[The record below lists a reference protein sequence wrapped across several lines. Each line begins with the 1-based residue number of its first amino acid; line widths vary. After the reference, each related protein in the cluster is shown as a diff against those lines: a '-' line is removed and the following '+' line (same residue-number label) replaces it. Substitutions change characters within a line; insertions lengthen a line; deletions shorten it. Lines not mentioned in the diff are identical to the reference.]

1 MKKSLVL
8 LVALATAFAL
18 AMPTVHAEEGE
29 DGFAQT
35 APVEEGE
42 YDSYIVVMED
52 DPLVADIDTADLG
65 TSSARA
71 EADAIEASHAEVL
84 EEEGIAGDEI
94 VHSYTNALNGF
105 SALLSHE
112 EAERLAANPKVALVV
127 PDELQQL
134 TTDSS
139 PEFLDLT
146 SRRDGAWRA
155 GYTGKGVVVG
165 VIDTGIWPEHPSFAD
180 NGMPAPPGSLP
191 AGLPCEFGNTAHHS
205 DDAPFTCQNKLL
217 GARQVLATYRSVIGA
232 DPDEFDSARDDNGH
246 GTHTAST
253 AAGNRN
259 VQASVF
265 GEDVAKVS
273 GIAYDAHVIAY
284 KGLGKLGGFTSDL
297 AAAIDTAVLD
307 GVDVINYSVGGGPG
321 LTGADELAFLF
332 AAGAGVYVATS
343 AGNTGPGAS
352 TVGGPGTVPWMTT
365 VGASTQERFF
375 EGELQVRVERKLR
388 ADQRGNSFSWFEN
401 WRNRFKHRT
410 YEFEG
415 ASLTLGTDWSTLVD
429 AADAGDALCRRGQ
442 LDPTVVEGA
451 IVLCQR
457 GETGRAEKSY
467 AVEEAGGVGM
477 VLYNTTNDDNLFT
490 DPHVIPSV
498 HMDET
503 PGLEVK
509 ELIASGEV
517 KDARIK
523 TWDETEWKSAPS
535 MTIFSSRG
543 PNPVAPD
550 IIKPDVTAP
559 GMQILAGNS
568 PINNTFGA
576 QGELFQSIA
585 GTSMSSPHVAGL
597 FALIKQAHPD
607 WSAAAAKSAL
617 MTTAYQKVVDNDRE
631 SRAGVFDIG
640 AGHVDPGGN
649 NRGSAFNP
657 GLVYDAGFNEY
668 LGFLCDAEPTVFA
681 DPAALCGGLEDA
693 GIPTDASDLNLA
705 SIGVGDLAG
714 SQTVTRT
721 VTSVADRNLRYRVS
735 VDEPDGYDVDVSPS
749 NFRIAPGETV
759 TYTVTFTNES
769 APIGEWRTGS
779 LTWKSGQYEAYS
791 PIALNG
797 ALFDAPGEVDATGVD
812 GTAAFE
818 VTFGYSRAY
827 TAAAHGLEP
836 AVLIEDTV
844 LQDPDQVFDPGDGFS
859 NAHTF
864 DLSGAAFFRVAIPPE
879 ATEPEA
885 DLDVF
890 VFDPS
895 GAMVAT
901 STSGGTDEEISIAA
915 PTDGTWT
922 VYVHGWQTI
931 DEDSDYTMY
940 TWIVSATPGGNM
952 EVTTAPTSA
961 TLGATET
968 IEASWAGAT
977 AGEWHLGAVSHSGDE
992 GLMGLT
998 LVNVDNR

>member
-1 MKKSLVL
+1 MKRALVL
-8 LVALATAFAL
+8 LVALATAFAM
-18 AMPTVHAEEGE
+18 AMPVVLAEEGE
-29 DGFAQT
+29 GGEFGQT
-35 APVEEGE
+35 APVEEGDF
-42 YDSYIVVMED
+42 DSYIVVMQAE
-52 DPLVADIDTADLG
+52 PLVATIPQEDLG
-65 TSSARA
+65 TSAAQA
-71 EADAIEASHAEVL
+71 EAAAITETHVEVL
-84 EEEGIAGDEI
+84 SEEGIDSGEK
-94 VHSYTNALNGF
+94 VNSYTNALNGF
-105 SALLSHE
+105 SALLSHAQ
-112 EAERLAANPKVALVV
+112 AERLAANPKVALVV
-127 PDELQQL
+127 PDELQQV

-180 NGMPAPPGSLP
+180 NGMPTPPDKVPSD
-191 AGLPCEFGNTAHHS
+191 LPCEFGNIAHRPE
-205 DDAPFTCQNKLL
+205 DVAFDCQNKLL
-217 GARQVLATYRSVIGA
+217 GARQMLATYRAVIGA

-253 AAGNRN
+253 AAGNHN

-265 GEDVAKVS
+265 GKKVAKVS

-297 AAAIDTAVLD
+297 AASIDQAVAD

-332 AAGAGVYVATS
+332 AADAGVYLATS
-343 AGNTGPGAS
+343 AGNSGPGDA

-375 EGELQVRVERKLR
+375 EGELQVRVERNLKGR
-388 ADQRGNSFSWFEN
+388 RDFSLNWFEN
-401 WRNRFKHRT
+401 WNKRSKHRT
-410 YEFEG
+410 YTFEG
-415 ASLTLGTDWSTLVD
+415 ASLTLGTNWAPLVD
-429 AADAGDALCRRGQ
+429 AADAGDN
-442 LDPTVVEGA
+442 
-451 IVLCQR
+451 LCQR
-457 GETGRAEKSY
+457 GELDPAVVEGKIVLCERGVIGRAEKSF
-467 AVEEAGGVGM
+467 AVAEAGGVGM
-477 VLYNTTNDDNLFT
+477 VMFNTTNDDNLYT
-490 DPHVIPSV
+490 DPHVVPSI
-498 HMDET
+498 HMDLD

-517 KDARIK
+517 KDARIV
-523 TWDETEWKSAPS
+523 TWDKTKWRSAPS

-568 PINNTFGA
+568 PVNNTFGA

-597 FALIKQAHPD
+597 FALMKQAHPD

-617 MTTAYQKVVDNDRE
+617 MTTAYQDVVDNDRKTQ
-631 SRAGVFDIG
+631 AGVFDMG

-649 NRGSAFNP
+649 KAGSAFNP
-657 GLVYDAGFNEY
+657 GLVYDAGLNDY
-668 LGFLCDAEPTVFA
+668 LGFLCDAEPTVFVN
-681 DPAALCGGLEDA
+681 PEGTCGSLA
-693 GIPTDASDLNLA
+693 GAGFAVDASDLNLA

-721 VTSVADRNLRYRVS
+721 VTSVSNRTERYRVK
-735 VDEPDGYDVDVSPS
+735 VDAPAGFDVEVSPS

-791 PIALNG
+791 PIALRG
-797 ALFDAPGEVDATGVD
+797 ALFDAQSEVETDGVD
-812 GTAAFE
+812 GSASFE
-818 VTFGYSRAY
+818 VKFGYAGAY
-827 TAAAHGLEP
+827 SAAAHGLEP
-836 AVLIEDTV
+836 ATVTTDTV
-844 LQDPDQVFDPGDGFS
+844 VQDPDQEFDPDDGFS
-859 NAHTF
+859 DAHTF
-864 DLSGAAFFRVAIPPE
+864 DLSGAAWFRVAIPPE
-879 ATEPEA
+879 ATEADA
-885 DLDVF
+885 DLDVY
-890 VFDPS
+890 VFDPD
-895 GAMVAT
+895 GTLVAT
-901 STSGGTDEEISIAA
+901 STSPGTDEEINIPSPA
-915 PTDGTWT
+915 DGTWT
-922 VYVHGWQTI
+922 VFVHGWQAPGG
-931 DEDSDYTMY
+931 DSDYTM
-940 TWIVSATPGGNM
+940 WSWVVSATPGGNM
-952 EVTTAPTSA
+952 EVTAAPTSA

-968 IEASWAGAT
+968 IEVGWTGAT
-977 AGEWHLGAVSHSGDE
+977 DGQWHLGAVSHTGDD

-998 LVNVDNR
+998 LINVDNR

>member
-1 MKKSLVL
+1 MKRALVL
-8 LVALATAFAL
+8 LVALATSFAL
-18 AMPTVHAEEGE
+18 AMPVVLAEEGE
-29 DGFAQT
+29 GGEFDQT

-42 YDSYIVVMED
+42 FNSYIVVMQAE
-52 DPLVADIDTADLG
+52 PLVATIPQEDLG
-65 TSSARA
+65 TSSAQA
-71 EADAIEASHAEVL
+71 EAEAITETHVGVL
-84 EEEGIAGDEI
+84 AEEGIDSGEK

-105 SALLSHE
+105 SALLSHA
-112 EAERLAANPKVALVV
+112 EAERLAINPKVALVV

-139 PEFLDLT
+139 PEFLELD

-165 VIDTGIWPEHPSFAD
+165 VIDSGIWPEHPSFAD
-180 NGMPAPPGSLP
+180 NGMPAPPDKVPGDL
-191 AGLPCEFGNTAHHS
+191 LCEFGNTAHHP
-205 DDAPFTCQNKLL
+205 DDVAFTCQNKLL
-217 GARQVLATYRSVIGA
+217 GARQVLGTYRALIGA

-253 AAGNRN
+253 AAGNHD

-265 GEDVAKVS
+265 GKRVAKVS

-297 AAAIDTAVLD
+297 AAAIDQAVAD

-332 AAGAGVYVATS
+332 AADAGVYLATS
-343 AGNTGPGAS
+343 AGNSGPGDA

-365 VGASTQERFF
+365 VGANTQERFF
-375 EGELQVRVERKLR
+375 EGELQVRVDRNLKDR
-388 ADQRGNSFSWFEN
+388 RDFSLNWFEN
-401 WRNRFKHRT
+401 WRNRDKHRT
-410 YEFEG
+410 YQFEG
-415 ASLTLGTDWSTLVD
+415 ASLTLGTDWASLVD
-429 AADAGDALCRRGQ
+429 AADAGDPLCQRGQ
-442 LDPTVVEGA
+442 LDPAVVEGK
-451 IVLCQR
+451 IVLCER
-457 GETGRAEKSY
+457 GVTGRAEKSS
-467 AVEEAGGVGM
+467 AVAEAGGVGM
-477 VLYNTTNDDNLFT
+477 VLFNTSNEDNLYT
-490 DPHVIPSV
+490 DPHVVPSV
-498 HMDET
+498 HVDLD

-517 KDARIK
+517 KDARIV
-523 TWDETEWKSAPS
+523 TWDETKWRSAPS

-617 MTTAYQKVVDNDRE
+617 MTTAHQDVVDNDRE
-631 SRAGVFDIG
+631 TQAGVFDMG
-640 AGHVDPGGN
+640 AGHVRPGGARN
-649 NRGSAFNP
+649 GSAFNP
-657 GLVYDAGFNEY
+657 GFVYDAGFNQY

-681 DPAALCGGLEDA
+681 NPAGTCASLEAA
-693 GIPTDASDLNLA
+693 GIPVDASDLNLA
-705 SIGVGDLAG
+705 SIGVGDVAG
-714 SQTVTRT
+714 SQTVTRS
-721 VTSVADRNLRYRVS
+721 VTSVADRTLRYRVS
-735 VDEPDGYDVDVSPS
+735 VDAPAGFDVEVSPS
-749 NFRIAPGETV
+749 DFRIAPGETV
-759 TYTVTFTNES
+759 SYTVTFTNES
-769 APIGEWRTGS
+769 ASIGEWRTGS

-791 PIALNG
+791 PIAVKA
-797 ALFDAPGEVDATGVD
+797 ALFDAQSEVDATDVD
-812 GTAAFE
+812 GSASFE
-818 VTFGYSRAY
+818 VKFGYSGAY

-836 AVLIEDTV
+836 ATV
-844 LQDPDQVFDPGDGFS
+844 TVDNVVQDPDQNFDPGDGFS
-859 NAHTF
+859 DQHTF
-864 DLSGAAFFRVAIPPE
+864 DLSGAAWFRVAIPPE
-879 ATEPEA
+879 ATEADA

-895 GAMVAT
+895 GTLVAT
-901 STSGGTDEEISIAA
+901 STSPGTDEEIDISQPA
-915 PTDGTWT
+915 DGTWT
-922 VYVHGWQTI
+922 VYVHGWQAPGG
-931 DEDSDYTMY
+931 DSDYTMY
-940 TWIVSATPGGNM
+940 SWVVSGTPGGNM
-952 EVTTAPTSA
+952 EVVSAPTSA
-961 TLGATET
+961 TVGATET
-968 IEASWAGAT
+968 IEVGWLGAT
-977 AGEWHLGAVSHSGDE
+977 AGEWHLGAVSHTGDD

-998 LVNVDNR
+998 LINVDNR

>member
-1 MKKSLVL
+1 M
-8 LVALATAFAL
+8 A
-18 AMPTVHAEEGE
+18 
-29 DGFAQT
+29 
-35 APVEEGE
+35 
-42 YDSYIVVMED
+42 
-52 DPLVADIDTADLG
+52 
-65 TSSARA
+65 
-71 EADAIEASHAEVL
+71 
-84 EEEGIAGDEI
+84 
-94 VHSYTNALNGF
+94 
-105 SALLSHE
+105 
-112 EAERLAANPKVALVV
+112 
-127 PDELQQL
+127 
-134 TTDSS
+134 
-139 PEFLDLT
+139 
-146 SRRDGAWRA
+146 
-155 GYTGKGVVVG
+155 
-165 VIDTGIWPEHPSFAD
+165 
-180 NGMPAPPGSLP
+180 
-191 AGLPCEFGNTAHHS
+191 
-205 DDAPFTCQNKLL
+205 
-217 GARQVLATYRSVIGA
+217 
-232 DPDEFDSARDDNGH
+232 
-246 GTHTAST
+246 
-253 AAGNRN
+253 
-259 VQASVF
+259 
-265 GEDVAKVS
+265 
-273 GIAYDAHVIAY
+273 
-284 KGLGKLGGFTSDL
+284 
-297 AAAIDTAVLD
+297 
-307 GVDVINYSVGGGPG
+307 
-321 LTGADELAFLF
+321 
-332 AAGAGVYVATS
+332 
-343 AGNTGPGAS
+343 
-352 TVGGPGTVPWMTT
+352 
-365 VGASTQERFF
+365 
-375 EGELQVRVERKLR
+375 
-388 ADQRGNSFSWFEN
+388 
-401 WRNRFKHRT
+401 
-410 YEFEG
+410 
-415 ASLTLGTDWSTLVD
+415 
-429 AADAGDALCRRGQ
+429 
-442 LDPTVVEGA
+442 
-451 IVLCQR
+451 
-457 GETGRAEKSY
+457 
-467 AVEEAGGVGM
+467 
-477 VLYNTTNDDNLFT
+477 LYNTTDDDNLFT
-490 DPHVIPSV
+490 DPHRIPSV

-517 KDARIK
+517 KDARIA

-631 SRAGVFDIG
+631 SRAGVFDMG

-681 DPAALCGGLEDA
+681 NPAATCSGLEGA

-721 VTSVADRNLRYRVS
+721 VTSVADRTLRYRVS

-791 PIALNG
+791 PIAVNG
-797 ALFDAPGEVDATGVD
+797 ALFDSPPEVDATGVD

-818 VTFGYSRAY
+818 VTFGYSGAY

-836 AVLIEDTV
+836 AVLTADNV
-844 LQDPDQVFDPGDGFS
+844 VQDPDQTFDPADGFS

-864 DLSGAAFFRVAIPPE
+864 GVSGAAFLRVAIPPE
-879 ATEPEA
+879 ATEGEA
-885 DLDVF
+885 DLDVY

-895 GAMVAT
+895 GTMVAT
-901 STSGGTDEEISIAA
+901 STSGGTDEEVNISSPA
-915 PTDGTWT
+915 DGTWT
-922 VYVHGWQTI
+922 VYVHGWQAPGG
-931 DEDSDYTMY
+931 DSDYTMF

-952 EVTTAPTSA
+952 EVTAAPTAA

-968 IEASWAGAT
+968 IEATWLGAT
-977 AGEWHLGAVSHSGDE
+977 AGGWHLGAVSHTGED

>member
-1 MKKSLVL
+1 VKRTLVL
-8 LVALATAFAL
+8 LVAIATAFAF
-18 AMPTVHAEEGE
+18 AMPIVHAEEGE
-29 DGFAQT
+29 DGFAQS

-52 DPLVADIDTADLG
+52 DPLVADIDTSDLG
-65 TSSARA
+65 TSTARA
-71 EADAIEASHAEVL
+71 EADAIEESHEAVL
-84 EEEGIAGDEI
+84 EEEGIAADEK

-105 SALLSHE
+105 SALLSHDQ
-112 EAERLAANPKVALVV
+112 AERLAANPKVALVV

-165 VIDTGIWPEHPSFAD
+165 VIDSGIWPEHPSFAD
-180 NGMPAPPGSLP
+180 DGMPTPPGDVP
-191 AGLPCEFGNTAHHS
+191 ADLPCEFGNTAHHP

-217 GARQVLATYRSVIGA
+217 GARQVLATYRSLVGA
-232 DPDEFDSARDDNGH
+232 EPDEFDSARDDNGH

-253 AAGNRN
+253 AAGNRDI
-259 VQASVF
+259 QASVF

-297 AAAIDTAVLD
+297 AAAIDTAVAD

-332 AAGAGVYVATS
+332 AADAGVFVATS
-343 AGNTGPGAS
+343 AGNDGPGDS

-388 ADQRGNSFSWFEN
+388 DNQRGNSPAWFEN

-415 ASLTLGTDWSTLVD
+415 ASLTLGTGWEQLVD
-429 AADAGDALCRRGQ
+429 AADAGDALCRRGE
-442 LDPTVVEGA
+442 LDPAVVEGA
-451 IVLCQR
+451 IVLCER
-457 GETGRAEKSY
+457 GEIGRAEKSL
-467 AVEEAGGVGM
+467 AVQEAGGVGM
-477 VLYNTTNDDNLFT
+477 VLFNTTNDDNLFT

-517 KDARIK
+517 KDARIE
-523 TWDETEWKSAPS
+523 TWDETEWESAPS

-568 PINNTFGA
+568 PINNTLGA
-576 QGELFQSIA
+576 QGELFQAIA

-631 SRAGVFDIG
+631 SQAGVFDMG
-640 AGHVDPGGN
+640 AGHVDPGGD

-681 DPAALCGGLEDA
+681 NPAATCAGLEGA
-693 GIPTDASDLNLA
+693 GVPTDASDLNLA

-735 VDEPDGYDVDVSPS
+735 VDEPDGYDVQVSPS
-749 NFRIAPGETV
+749 NFQIAPGETV

-779 LTWKSGQYEAYS
+779 LTWKSGQYETYS

-797 ALFDAPGEVDATGVD
+797 ALFDAPAEVDATGVD
-812 GTAAFE
+812 GTATFE
-818 VTFGYSRAY
+818 VTFGYSGTYA
-827 TAAAHGLEP
+827 AAAHGLEP
-836 AVLIEDTV
+836 AVLTTDNV
-844 LQDPDQVFDPGDGFS
+844 VQDPDQTFDPADGFS
-859 NAHTF
+859 NAHPVEV
-864 DLSGAAFFRVAIPPE
+864 SGAAFLRVAIPPE
-879 ATEPEA
+879 ATEAEA
-885 DLDVF
+885 DLDVY
-890 VFDPS
+890 VFSPD
-895 GAMVAT
+895 GTLVAQ
-901 STSGGTDEEISIAA
+901 STSGGTDEEISIAQPA
-915 PTDGTWT
+915 DGTWT
-922 VYVHGWQTI
+922 VHVHGWAAPGG
-931 DEDSDYTMY
+931 DSDYTMY

-968 IEASWAGAT
+968 IEVSWLGAA
-977 AGEWHLGAVSHSGDE
+977 AGEWHLGAVSHTGED